1 MTERREPMGDLKELF
16 SLYSIEQIILFL
28 VLVFTAGQ
36 ALWKL
41 IEFYWGK
48 FSGAASKKFQEEQWK
63 KDIGESLADL
73 KKDVN
78 DSLVK
83 TASDLKESMLNL
95 DSKINQIHAQTE
107 EMHSRQDQIEKSF
120 GLVKE
125 RMQENTR
132 SYLIDAHHR
141 FCYELKQIDD
151 YSLASMERRYLYYKE
166 AGGNTFIDNLMEEV
180 RALPRVTAGTT
191 REPDGGDNIG

>member
-1 MTERREPMGDLKELF
+1 MGDLKELF

-48 FSGAASKKFQEEQWK
+48 FSGAANKKFQEEQWK
-63 KDIGESLADL
+63 KEIGESLADL
-73 KKDVN
+73 KKDVS
-78 DSLVK
+78 DSLTE
-83 TASDLKESMLNL
+83 TASDLKESMSAL
-95 DSKINQIHAQTE
+95 DTKIDKVQAQTE